1 VANRP
6 IECWYEGLA
15 RFGLTD
21 PIPVAQY
28 GPRGSHESI
37 SNIAAV
43 MNERSRAVLL
53 QNHGVLAFEH
63 DITSAVRTL
72 TLMEEAA
79 ELGIRASMIGKP
91 VLIPMEMAT
100 YAQRRAEEFAEQG
113 RVHAH

>member
-1 VANRP
+1 
-6 IECWYEGLA
+6 
-15 RFGLTD
+15 
-21 PIPVAQY
+21 
-28 GPRGSHESI
+28 
-37 SNIAAV
+37 